1 MGFNLFPKT
10 VKFEQMFL
18 ELVGKIQAASHI
30 LRDMC
35 DQPGELREKII
46 QIMDLENEGAN
57 LSHDISRQ
65 LAATFITPIDRE
77 DIHELNKAMLKVMTL
92 IKQVALRVG
101 EYSQIEIP
109 KGARMLTIHLAD
121 MVDEV
126 ANMLARLGKKD
137 RNLEANL
144 EVVEEAKREADLVL
158 MEALTA
164 MYAPRELG
172 SQELLT
178 IIRWSRIYDR
188 LERAINRTDSLAELV
203 EGVFVKN
210 A

>member
-1 MGFNLFPKT
+1 MGFSLFPKT
-10 VKFEQMFL
+10 VKFEEMFIDL
-18 ELVGKIQAASHI
+18 IGKIRAAALV

-35 DQPGELREKII
+35 NQPGDFREQII
-46 QIMDLENEGAN
+46 QIMDLENEGSN
-57 LSHDISRQ
+57 LSQDISRQ

-77 DIHELNKAMLKVMTL
+77 DIHELNKAMMKVLTL
-92 IKQVALRVG
+92 IKQVSLRMG
-101 EYSQIEIP
+101 EYSQGDVP
-109 KGARMLTIHLAD
+109 KGARALTRHLFDMLDQAAIMMAK
-121 MVDEV
+121 
-126 ANMLARLGKKD
+126 LGKKQ
-137 RNLEANL
+137 RNLEAEL
-144 EVVEEAKREADLVL
+144 EAIEEAKREADLVL

-164 MYAPRELG
+164 MYSPRELG

-188 LERAINRTDSLAELV
+188 LERVINRSETLAELL

>member
-1 MGFNLFPKT
+1 MGFSFLPKT
-10 VKFEQMFL
+10 TKFDEMFL
-18 ELVGKIQAASHI
+18 ELIGKTAAAAAV
-30 LRDMC
+30 LADMC
-35 DQPGELREKII
+35 SQPSGFREKII

-57 LSHDISRQ
+57 LSQDISRQ

-77 DIHELNKAMLKVMTL
+77 DIHDLNKAMLKVLTL
-92 IKQVALRVG
+92 IKQISLRIG

-109 KGARMLTIHLAD
+109 GAARKLTVYLSE
-121 MVDEV
+121 MVGQ
-126 ANMLARLGKKD
+126 AAKMLAKLGKKD
-137 RNLEANL
+137 RALESHLDAI
-144 EVVEEAKREADLVL
+144 EEAKRESDMVL
-158 MEALTA
+158 MEALTR
-164 MYAPRELG
+164 MYAPRELD

-188 LERAINRTDSLAELV
+188 LERAINRTDTLAELV

>member
-10 VKFEQMFL
+10 VKFEEMFIDL
-18 ELVGKIQAASHI
+18 IGKIRAAALV

-35 DQPGELREKII
+35 NQPGDLREQII
-46 QIMDLENEGAN
+46 QIMDLENEGSN
-57 LSHDISRQ
+57 LSQDISRQ

-77 DIHELNKAMLKVMTL
+77 DIHDLNKAMMKVLTL
-92 IKQVALRVG
+92 IKQVSLRMG
-101 EYSQIEIP
+101 EYNQSDVP
-109 KGARMLTIHLAD
+109 RGARALTSHLFD
-121 MVDEV
+121 MVDQA
-126 ANMLARLGKKD
+126 ANMMAKLGK
-137 RNLEANL
+137 RQHNLEADL
-144 EVVEEAKREADLVL
+144 EAIEEAKREADLVL

-164 MYAPRELG
+164 MYTPRELG

-188 LERAINRTDSLAELV
+188 LERAIIRTDSLAELL